1 MQNINAYE
9 QPLKMTKVMSDNS
22 PIAESLNNC
31 FSDIFKELKML
42 LWIDERYEIVQQTN
56 HRLLGIDEVYK
67 IGDGWNVQNWLQN

>member
-1 MQNINAYE
+1 
-9 QPLKMTKVMSDNS
+9 MSDNS

-67 IGDGWNVQNWLQN
+67 IGDG